1 MAFRANQQNDQ
12 QDENLLPWE
21 QIEYI
26 NDQETIVAA
35 RSNIDYV
42 IYFDP
47 ARRRKISFKSIIRE
61 IRKEIAPRYRR
72 VRFVPLTYDDVVTR
86 TPFLTSK
93 DEKLFME
100 KGYRTSPASLKN
112 LASKKQPRPK
122 NETRME
128 ALKVNFDS
136 FYGLFLKT
144 DAFLEAMK
152 YLTPTSYLPDWLNK
166 PTEDILLP
174 ICGSRENW
182 RKGDPAIRV
191 TRQAG
196 LWVGCDN
203 FSVSRKIYPSIAAI
217 YGTAVEQGGKA
228 GTRWYGL
235 THGEL
240 KAQLSREMTGCLMAR
255 CDEFEASSIALFMC
269 QNIMRLRLSAE
280 LTRRI
285 SMTIRNGH
293 TNELT
298 TDAHEDSE
306 LRDEIYGKHDID
318 PETNDIS
325 IKRWQPSLVDRVL
338 VAFYGGSVPIP
349 HQTRACEWL
358 RIERLARWAGAL
370 RRNCQATLDLTT
382 SADIVGVFCRPS
394 PEFQDLFDSPDAWS
408 AFRTLESFL
417 SKTAWET
424 IERTATVIVEQ
435 SNKFTVSYVLN
446 DHGHQKSGAHVDIA
460 QRHVT
465 VVGPALLLPVDNLER
480 LRTSVKTISPR
491 GLYAI

>member
-1 MAFRANQQNDQ
+1 MAFRANQQIDQ
-12 QDENLLPWE
+12 HDDNLRPWE

-26 NDQETIVAA
+26 DDQETIVAA
-35 RSNIDYV
+35 RSNVDYV
-42 IYFDP
+42 IFFDP
-47 ARRRKISFKSIIRE
+47 TRCGKISLKTIIRE

-93 DEKLFME
+93 DERIFME

-112 LASKKQPRPK
+112 LSLKRQPRPK
-122 NETRME
+122 NEARME
-128 ALKVNFDS
+128 SLKINFDS
-136 FYGLFLKT
+136 FYSLFLKT
-144 DAFLEAMK
+144 DAFLETIK
-152 YLTPTSYLPDWLNK
+152 YLTPAPYFPDWLNK
-166 PTEDILLP
+166 PMEDILLP

-182 RKGDPAIRV
+182 KKGDPAIRV
-191 TRQAG
+191 TSQAG
-196 LWVGCDN
+196 LWVGCDDY
-203 FSVSRKIYPSIAAI
+203 SVSRKIYPSVAAI
-217 YGTAVEQGGKA
+217 YESAVEQGGKA

-240 KAQLSREMTGCLMAR
+240 KAQFSREMTDCLMAR
-255 CDEFEASSIALFMC
+255 CDDFDAPSVALFMC

-280 LTRRI
+280 LMRRI

-306 LRDEIYGKHDID
+306 LRAEIYDRHDID
-318 PETNDIS
+318 PETSDIS
-325 IKRWQPSLVDRVL
+325 IERWQPSLVDRVL
-338 VAFYGGSVPIP
+338 IAFYGGSVPIP
-349 HQTRACEWL
+349 YQTRACEWL

-370 RRNCQATLDLTT
+370 RRNCNADLDLKTA
-382 SADIVGVFCRPS
+382 ADVIGVFCHPS

-417 SKTAWET
+417 SKTAWKT
-424 IERTATVIVEQ
+424 IERTATTIVKR
-435 SNKFTVSYVLN
+435 SNEFSVSYVLN
-446 DHGHQKSGAHVDIA
+446 DQGHQKYGAHVDIS

-465 VVGPALLLPVDNLER
+465 VVGPALLLPVDDLER
-480 LRTSVKTISPR
+480 LRTSTKTISPR